1 MLASRVTEG
10 TIVLRYWDRAQGLR
24 EVAQAFH
31 SLDELY
37 AQCLATATQSDG
49 PAVID
54 RIIIEGRDGDDQPRV
69 LTFVF
74 QSITV
79 TQRPLL

>member
-1 MLASRVTEG
+1 MPPKVLACNL
-10 TIVLRYWDRAQGLR
+10 ILRQWGQTGLI
-24 EVAQAFH
+24 ETSKTFS

-37 AQCLATATQSDG
+37 TYCLTAGD
-49 PAVID
+49 AEIVD
-54 RIIIEGRDGDDQPRV
+54 RIVIQGKNEDGQLCE

-79 TQRPLL
+79 APPPKS

>member
-1 MLASRVTEG
+1 MLAKVLEG
-10 TIVLRYWDRAQGLR
+10 TLVLRQWNRVSGLT
-24 EVAQAFH
+24 ETTKTFA

-37 AQCLATATQSDG
+37 AYCLAVTD
-49 PAVID
+49 PELVERVVIQGQD
-54 RIIIEGRDGDDQPRV
+54 EKGRLRI

-79 TQRPLL
+79 TSQK

>member
-1 MLASRVTEG
+1 MNPA
-10 TIVLRYWDRAQGLR
+10 VLQGQLVLQQWDRTTGLS
-24 EVAQAFH
+24 ESIAEFA

-37 AQCLATATQSDG
+37 SYCLAVSD
-49 PAVID
+49 PQLVD
-54 RIIIEGRDGDDQPRV
+54 RIVIRGHDEHGHPRV

-79 TQRPLL
+79 TPRPE

>member
-1 MLASRVTEG
+1 MLPRVVEG
-10 TIVLRYWDRAQGLR
+10 QLILRAWDRSSGLS
-24 EVAQAFH
+24 ETSAPFA

-37 AQCLATATQSDG
+37 AYCLSASNPQL
-49 PAVID
+49 VD
-54 RIIIEGRDGDDQPRV
+54 RIVIRGQDAKDQPRV

-79 TQRPLL
+79 TSKPD